1 MTGDLYQPTIPNK
14 ARDVVYWVGL
24 ITTAT
29 ALLVTGLAN
38 IWFPAHASEV
48 QQTALTIGNTVGIFA
63 TGLGVV
69 YRPGAQDNYTPQH
82 TVI

>member
-38 IWFPAHASEV
+38 IWFPAHASEI
-48 QQTALTIGNTVGIFA
+48 QQTALTISMKK
-63 TGLGVV
+63 
-69 YRPGAQDNYTPQH
+69 
-82 TVI
+82 